1 MTFRMLDD
9 PGEIEG
15 YASAVARVAGIPQQH
30 VEKLMILHHA
40 ATEGDA
46 NRRRATARHYY
57 DVDMLLRSKAVLNQL
72 KLQNADILEREV
84 ARHST
89 AAGLPSAERP
99 SDGFARS
106 PAWAPGQDEV
116 EQSYN
121 DVLRLLVWPNAE
133 TSTFEEC
140 CERVYELADLL

>member
-1 MTFRMLDD
+1 MTFGMLDD
-9 PGEIEG
+9 PSEMEG

-30 VEKLMILHHA
+30 VEKDFWI
-40 ATEGDA
+40 TEALRGVA
-46 NRRRATARHYY
+46 NASRDTARHYY
-57 DVDMLLRSKAVLNQL
+57 DVDVLLRSRAVLNQL
-72 KLQNADILEREV
+72 KLQGADILAREV

-99 SDGFARS
+99 AVGFAQS
-106 PAWAPGQDEV
+106 PAWASGQDEV

-121 DVLRLLVWPNAE
+121 DALRLLVWPNAE

-140 CERVYELADLL
+140 CKRVHALANLL